1 MGWDEALTLFS
12 MEVKGTRKESRMEW
26 GRWGWMRHWTFFSI
40 NVEGQEKKVPWTGD
54 G

>member
-1 MGWDEALTLFS
+1 MDEALTLFS
-12 MEVKGTRKESRMEW
+12 MEVKGQEKKV
-26 GRWGWMRHWTFFSI
+26 GWNGVGGMDEALTFFSI